1 MGKCLTLL
9 KEAYKEGA
17 AVLQAMGYNIIA
29 TFDLELPVAEPK
41 LEEAD
46 NMMKICGAIVNSGIA
61 VDAWKRRN
69 TEI

>member
-1 MGKCLTLL
+1 
-9 KEAYKEGA
+9 
-17 AVLQAMGYNIIA
+17 MGYNIIA
-29 TFDLELPVAEPK
+29 TFDLELPVAKPK
-41 LEEAD
+41 LDISNEEAD